1 MNSMPRCLVG
11 ALALLVLATLPTASV
26 AQTGPGETRP
36 DLPAKVV
43 KSAPVNLVFDRQS
56 GAYDLSYSM
65 VPRQQVFGRVFTEAG
80 VSLEWRDRSAAIEI
94 ISGKHRGSLDAIA
107 SELLAGRNF
116 VATYQPINAIPRMSH
131 LAVLGRSGGDGRAV
145 EVGVGSATPP
155 GQGAPTAQPD
165 KPEAAAPQGACTAAA
180 SRPEGKPE
188 PFISA
193 AVSPSADGT
202 ALRDRGQILLDSN
215 TILLAGG
222 VDDCSGR
229 PSDAAELLDQ
239 ATGKITPTGRMRT
252 ARSGFSMQKLP
263 SGDVLAIGGDTGSG
277 MAGATEKVELYE
289 VATGQWKAAGLL
301 SMRKSGIVTCGL
313 KDGSVLIVGGQ
324 SGPGKS
330 ELARQAEI
338 FDPAA
343 QRAQPVAAKAT
354 FAHGTGAKALPLGDG
369 RCLIASDGPGAN
381 LEIFDAG
388 TRAFAPVDV
397 PEDVRKS
404 LPGAVQLG
412 LLPDATVLLVSERSY
427 VFNPKTGNF
436 RSIP

>member
-11 ALALLVLATLPTASV
+11 ALALLLMVTLPFASA
-26 AQTGPGETRP
+26 AQTGPGETKP

-80 VSLEWRDRSAAIEI
+80 VSIEWRDRSAAIEI

-107 SELLAGRNF
+107 GELLAGRNF

-131 LAVLGRSGGDGRAV
+131 LAVLGRSGGDGRTV
-145 EVGVGSATPP
+145 EVGVDPAPPP
-155 GQGAPTAQPD
+155 GQGAPTGQLD
-165 KPEAAAPQGACTAAA
+165 KPEAPAPQGACAAA
-180 SRPEGKPE
+180 PSKQEAKPE

-193 AVSPSADGT
+193 AVSSSGDGPS
-202 ALRDRGQILLDSN
+202 LRDRGQILLDSN

-239 ATGKITPTGRMRT
+239 ATGRITPTGRMRT
-252 ARSGFSMQKLP
+252 ARSGFTMQKLP

-277 MAGATEKVELYE
+277 MAGATEKVELYD

-301 SMRKSGIVTCGL
+301 SMRKSGVVTCGL
-313 KDGSVLIVGGQ
+313 KGGSVLIVGGQ
-324 SGPGKS
+324 SGAGKS

-343 QRAQPVAAKAT
+343 QRSHPVAAKANY
-354 FAHGTGAKALPLGDG
+354 AHAGGAKALSLGDG

-388 TRAFAPVDV
+388 TGTFAPVDV
-397 PEDVRKS
+397 PEDVAQS

-427 VFNPKTGNF
+427 VFNPKTGSF

>member
-11 ALALLVLATLPTASV
+11 ALALLVLATLPTASG

-43 KSAPVNLVFDRQS
+43 KATPVNLVFDRQS

-80 VSLEWRDRSAAIEI
+80 VSVEWRDRSAAIEI

-131 LAVLGRSGGDGRAV
+131 LAVLGRSGTSGQPA
-145 EVGVGSATPP
+145 EIGVG
-155 GQGAPTAQPD
+155 
-165 KPEAAAPQGACTAAA
+165 AAPQPAQSAATEQPVKSEATAPQGGCTAAA
-180 SRPEGKPE
+180 SRPDAKPE

-193 AVSPSADGT
+193 AVSSSGDDP

-222 VDDCSGR
+222 MDDCSGR

-277 MAGATEKVELYE
+277 MAGATEKVELYD

-324 SGPGKS
+324 PGAGKS

-343 QRAQPVAAKAT
+343 QRAQPVSASAT
-354 FAHGTGAKALPLGDG
+354 YVHASGAKTLSLGDD

-388 TRAFAPVDV
+388 TKTFAPVSV
-397 PEDVRKS
+397 PEDVAQN
-404 LPGAVQLG
+404 LPGAIQLG
-412 LLPDATVLLVSERSY
+412 LLPDATVLLVSKRSY
-427 VFNPKTGNF
+427 VFNPKTGSF

>member
-1 MNSMPRCLVG
+1 MPRCLFG
-11 ALALLVLATLPTASV
+11 ALALLVLATLPTASG

-43 KSAPVNLVFDRQS
+43 KAAPVNLVFDRQS

-131 LAVLGRSGGDGRAV
+131 LAVLGRSGGDGGAV

-165 KPEAAAPQGACTAAA
+165 RPAAAPQGACTAAA
-180 SRPEGKPE
+180 SRPEAKPE

-222 VDDCSGR
+222 ADDCSGR

-343 QRAQPVAAKAT
+343 QRAQPVAARAT

-381 LEIFDAG
+381 LEIFDPG